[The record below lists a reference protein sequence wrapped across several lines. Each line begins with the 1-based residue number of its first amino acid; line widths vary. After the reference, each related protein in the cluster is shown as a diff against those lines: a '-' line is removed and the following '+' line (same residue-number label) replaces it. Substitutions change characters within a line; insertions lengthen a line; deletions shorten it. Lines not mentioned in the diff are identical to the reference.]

1 MTSTIDLVDIDKALT
16 SLLNKAKSGMSAA
29 LTSAAMKVRSDIS
42 RRAQTFKYPPGY
54 MLLNTGY
61 YARAWK
67 TEKVVDGASPIDG
80 YVRLYNQAPYA
91 GVIEYGRRAG
101 SMPPSS
107 ALVPWV
113 RRKLG
118 VSAKKAPGVAF
129 AIAKKMKTKPIP
141 GKYVL
146 TAPVYQAHLQKLFVD
161 EIKRTLK
168 NVLTTGTP

>member
-1 MTSTIDLVDIDKALT
+1 MTSTVELKHIDRALFALGKKAV
-16 SLLNKAKSGMSAA
+16 SGMSAA
-29 LTSAAMKVRSDIS
+29 LTSVGMKVRADIT
-42 RRAQTFKYPPGY
+42 RRSQTFKYSPGF

-67 TEKVVDGASPIDG
+67 TEKVMESSSALDG
-80 YVRLYNQAPYA
+80 YIRVFNQAPYA

-101 SMPPSS
+101 VMPPSG

-129 AIAKKMKTKPIP
+129 AIAKKMKTHAIP
-141 GKYVL
+141 GKFVL
-146 TAPVYQAHLQKLFVD
+146 TAPAYQAHLQQLFVS
-161 EIKRTLK
+161 ELKRTLT
-168 NVLTTGTP
+168 NVLTTGKP

>member
-1 MTSTIDLVDIDKALT
+1 MTSTVELKHIDRALFA
-16 SLLNKAKSGMSAA
+16 LGQRAVSGMSAA
-29 LTSAAMKVRSDIS
+29 LTSVSMRVRQDIS
-42 RRAQTFKYPPGY
+42 RRAQTFKYPPGF

-67 TEKVVDGASPIDG
+67 TEKVMESSSAFDG
-80 YVRLYNQAPYA
+80 YIRVFNQAPYA

-101 SMPPSS
+101 VRPPAA

-129 AIAKKMKTKPIP
+129 VIARKIGARGIP
-141 GKYVL
+141 GKHVL
-146 TAPVYQAHLQKLFVD
+146 TDPAYQTHLQQLFVS
-161 EIKRTLK
+161 ELKRTLT
-168 NVLTTGTP
+168 NVLTTGRP